1 MMKIGY
7 FDCFSGISGD
17 MTVGALLDAGVNF
30 KIIQEA
36 VAKLGLKGFSI
47 SRRKQKRCGIT
58 GTKFSVKVDPKSPQP
73 HRHLHHILELIEKA
87 DLPEPV
93 KADASGIFDCLAKAE
108 AKIHKTTPAKIHF
121 HEVGAVDSIVDI
133 VSTAVGI
140 NSLGADR
147 FVSSPVALG
156 SGSVVCQ
163 HGVLPVPAPAT
174 MELLAGAKVYS
185 SGQKRELVTPT
196 GAAILT
202 HYCHEFGGIP
212 EMTSQRVGYGV
223 GSFDDPERPNLLR
236 ILVGETEEVY
246 LRDRLQVIETNV
258 DDMNPEFY
266 DHVFRRLF
274 GAGALDVY
282 LVPIYMKKTRPANV
296 LTVLAEPKDKR
307 KLISIILD
315 ETTTFGL
322 RTYLAEKIMLSRKTI
337 TVRTKFGQV
346 KVKIA
351 FTGKSVKT
359 IAPEYDDC
367 RRVAEEKGVPV
378 KEVFREALSA
388 ASAKR

>member
-1 MMKIGY
+1 MKICY

-17 MTVGALLDAGVNF
+17 MTVGALLDCRVDFATVRHE
-30 KIIQEA
+30 IE
-36 VAKLGLKGFSI
+36 KLDLRGYSL

-58 GTKFSVKVDPKSPQP
+58 GTKFSVKVDPKSHQS
-73 HRHLHHILELIEKA
+73 HRHLRDILDLIEKA
-87 DLPEPV
+87 GLPEKA
-93 KADASGIFDCLAKAE
+93 KADAVAIFRRLARAE
-108 AKIHKTTPAKIHF
+108 AKIHKTTAAKIHF

-133 VSTAVGI
+133 VAIAVAV
-140 NSLGADR
+140 NTLGVDT

-163 HGVLPVPAPAT
+163 HGILPVPAPAT
-174 MELLAGAKVYS
+174 MELLSGAKVYA
-185 SGQKRELVTPT
+185 SGQNRELVTPT

-212 EMTSQRVGYGV
+212 DMRVKHVGYGA
-223 GSFDDPERPNLLR
+223 GSFDDPRRPNLLR
-236 ILVGETEEVY
+236 IVMGETEDVL
-246 LRDRLQVIETNV
+246 LRDTIQVIETNV

-266 DHVFRRLF
+266 DHIVRRLF
-274 GAGALDVY
+274 EAGALDVY
-282 LVPIYMKKTRPANV
+282 LVPIYMKKTRPGNV
-296 LTVLAEPKDKR
+296 LSVLAEPKDKR

-322 RTYLAEKIMLSRKTI
+322 RTYVAEKIMLSRKTI
-337 TVRTKFGQV
+337 TVRTTFGDV

-351 FTGKSVKT
+351 FAGEEVKT

-367 RRVAEEKGVPV
+367 LRIAREKGVPI
-378 KEVFREALSA
+378 KDVFHQALA
-388 ASAKR
+388 VASKKA